1 MIKGPL
7 SENGQQEKDQRGH
20 VLSPDS
26 YGLVLTFIII
36 SIIVT
41 ATLPES
47 PWALVIDIVALG
59 ITHLLALRTSREQVR
74 TIRIGI
80 AGLTA
85 SIVIVIIYAFVRI
98 AQLRWIPEM
107 SCALVIAIT
116 TIAVVRRL
124 LTYPVINVAMV
135 LGALCIYLLFG
146 LFFTYLYATVGS
158 LIPVPVFA
166 EVKQASLSDYLYFS
180 YITLTTVGYGDLTP
194 GSGLARSLAVVE
206 ALTGQLYLVTVLAL
220 LVSKFGMARTRSD
233 RDN

>member
-7 SENGQQEKDQRGH
+7 SENGQQEKDQRSR

-36 SIIVT
+36 SIILT

-59 ITHLLALRTSREQVR
+59 ITLLLALRTSHEQVR

-98 AQLRWIPEM
+98 AQLRWVPEM
-107 SCALVIAIT
+107 SCALLIAFT
-116 TIAVVRRL
+116 TIAIVRRL
-124 LTYPVINVAMV
+124 LTHPVISIATV

-146 LFFTYLYATVGS
+146 LFFTYLYATAGS
-158 LIPVPVFA
+158 LIPVPIFA

-194 GSGLARSLAVVE
+194 GSGLTRSLAVVE
-206 ALTGQLYLVTVLAL
+206 ALTGQLYLVTILAL
-220 LVSKFGMARTRSD
+220 LVSKFGMTRTRSD